1 MNGRIIGLVDLRLLR
16 IAAFAVLCAVIG
28 FAGWFYVHRAT
39 AQLLEEEARLDAQ
52 DWSDYLSRN
61 LQDLAA
67 IARGEAPSSQTVS
80 YLEQAR
86 QMGGVYLFRVYD
98 SEGRLKLR
106 SDDFYNRLGF
116 NQPIEKIDR
125 NLAAALR
132 HGQAATFLSEGQV
145 IGDPDYFAATILPV
159 KDGGRI
165 AGWLTIHVDQSE
177 RHALFLALAA
187 KVSLAM
193 GALLSVAPLLGFW
206 YRTRQKSRAER
217 RIEHLESR
225 DPVTGLA
232 NRTAFMKQ
240 VGERLAAMKSDGP
253 LLALIK
259 IELSG
264 HEAIDQS
271 LGHEASDRVITALA
285 GRLLAMTPQGGLA
298 ARLDHWRLAV
308 LVTGVADPID
318 ILRFAK
324 DIATELGT
332 PIDWQGQRLSV
343 QALAGIALAPV
354 DGTTAEELSRSA
366 RLALDFCREP
376 GSPGYG
382 FFNPQV
388 VQASRRR
395 MDVQRALNDAV
406 AAQSFRLEFQPV
418 YKIKTGELTG
428 FEALMRLEDPRLGP
442 ISPAEFIPA
451 AEQSGLIS
459 RLGAWCL
466 EEACRV
472 AAEWPAHLVVAVNLS
487 PSQFYSGTLISDVHR
502 ALGMAKFPA
511 YRLEVEIT
519 EGTLL
524 RESEIVMEQLR
535 ILREMGVAVVLDD
548 FGTGYSSLSYLWKFP
563 FSKIKIDRAFV
574 AALDTAASA
583 RGVLRSIVRL
593 GRGLGLSVT
602 AEGIETTKQL
612 TALRELGCDLAQ
624 GYLLGRPA
632 RVEDVAAIVLR
643 NFAQAITQRSQGSAT
658 GDDAAPVLAAKGIPG

>member
-1 MNGRIIGLVDLRLLR
+1 MDGRILNQAHWRFLR

-28 FAGWFYVHRAT
+28 LSGWLYVQRAT
-39 AQLLEEEARLDAQ
+39 EQLLEEEARLDAQ
-52 DWSDYLSRN
+52 AWSDYLSRN
-61 LQDLAA
+61 LHDLPA
-67 IARGEAPSSQTVS
+67 IARGETPSAQSVS

-106 SDDFYNRLGF
+106 SDDFYNRLGL

-125 NLAAALR
+125 NLARAVR
-132 HGQAATFLSEGQV
+132 RGEAATLLYEGEV
-145 IGDPDYFAATILPV
+145 VGDPEYFASSILPV

-165 AGWLTIHVDQSE
+165 AGWLAIHVDQSE
-177 RHALFLALAA
+177 RHALFIALAA
-187 KVSLAM
+187 KVSLVV
-193 GALLSVAPLLGFW
+193 GALLSIAPLFGFW
-206 YRTRQKSRAER
+206 YRTRQKNRAER
-217 RIEHLESR
+217 RIEHLELR

-232 NRTAFMKQ
+232 NRTAFMRQ
-240 VGERLAAMKSDGP
+240 VGERLAAMKNDGP
-253 LLALIK
+253 LSALIK

-264 HEAIDQS
+264 LEAVDQS
-271 LGHEASDRVITALA
+271 LGHEAADFMIATLA
-285 GRLLAMTPQGGLA
+285 GRLTAMAPHDSLA
-298 ARLDHWRLAV
+298 ARLDHWRLAI
-308 LVTGVADPID
+308 LVTGIADPID

-324 DIATELGT
+324 DASAELRA
-332 PIDWQGQRLSV
+332 PADWQGHQLSV

-354 DGTTAEELSRSA
+354 DGATADELARSA
-366 RLALDFCREP
+366 RLALDFCKEP

-395 MDVQRALNDAV
+395 MEVQRALNDAV

-428 FEALMRLEDPRLGP
+428 FEALMRLDDPRLGP
-442 ISPAEFIPA
+442 VSPAEFIPA

-459 RLGAWCL
+459 RIGAWCL
-466 EEACRV
+466 EEACRT

-487 PSQFYSGTLISDVHR
+487 PSQFYSGALISEIHR
-502 ALGMAKFPA
+502 ALDLAKFPA
-511 YRLEVEIT
+511 YRLEIEIT

-524 RESEIVMEQLR
+524 RESEVVMEQLR

-632 RVEDVAAIVLR
+632 RIEDVSAIVLR
-643 NFAQAITQRSQGSAT
+643 NFAETMPQRGRE
-658 GDDAAPVLAAKGIPG
+658 AAAVEVPALAAKGIPG